1 MLDVIHRE
9 SQDSIG
15 GWIFDCPT
23 ARGIHGGARTFS
35 GSVDAAEH
43 AARQQLS
50 IEAGHPLGLDHA
62 ARQLRHLRAA
72 TAPRRADD
80 SDMPLT
86 G

>member
-35 GSVDAAEH
+35 ASIEAAEH

-50 IEAGHPLGLDHA
+50 IEAGYPVELEDA
-62 ARQLRHLRAA
+62 ARRLRHLRAA
-72 TAPRRADD
+72 PRSADFHAP
-80 SDMPLT
+80 T
-86 G
+86 CG